1 MILSQTAVYALKAAI
16 HLAEAEGPEP
26 VRVDDIAA
34 ALGVPRNY
42 LSKILHVLAR
52 AGVLTSMRGPN
63 GGFRLTRDPG
73 VVFLADVIAPF
84 KDLTASSACFM
95 GRERCSDATPCAA
108 HSRWKGIHASLRDF
122 LNDTTVDDLS
132 RSGAGL
138 AGIPEASV
146 GRA

>member
-1 MILSQTAVYALKAAI
+1 MILSQTAVYAVKAAI
-16 HLAEAEGPEP
+16 HLAEAEGSEP
-26 VRVDDIAA
+26 VRVEDIAA

-52 AGVLTSMRGPN
+52 AGVLASMRGPN

-84 KDLTASSACFM
+84 DDLTATSACFM

-108 HSRWKGIHASLRDF
+108 HSRWKSIHAAVRDF

-138 AGIPEASV
+138 AGIPGANV
-146 GRA
+146 GRP